1 MEKIIRD
8 VSSPLILD
16 LSDNSLKTNNNE
28 SSFSNISI
36 QIFFAKILGFLLGNF
51 LHIFQKKKLKTLE
64 TDVQR
69 F

>member
-8 VSSPLILD
+8 VSSLILD

-51 LHIFQKKKLKTLE
+51 LHIFQKNLNTR
-64 TDVQR
+64 D
-69 F
+69 